1 MGKYSPYGH
10 DVGSAWKGRMYSGNY
25 PEYMNFPTE
34 AEYDEMLRDTEE
46 AEVST
51 DETVLH
57 SPQYKSIIF
66 SKSMQ
71 FKKQYME
78 IILKNKKRVGSFPV
92 NKNISFA
99 DGYRTVAPK
108 LKYHKR
114 KIF

>member
-1 MGKYSPYGH
+1 
-10 DVGSAWKGRMYSGNY
+10 
-25 PEYMNFPTE
+25 MNFPTE
-34 AEYDEMLRDTEE
+34 AEYDEMLRDIEVEE

-78 IILKNKKRVGSFPV
+78 IILKNKKRSRL
-92 NKNISFA
+92 ISCQQ
-99 DGYRTVAPK
+99 K
-108 LKYHKR
+108 HKFCR
-114 KIF
+114 WL

>member
-10 DVGSAWKGRMYSGNY
+10 DVGSAWKGRLYSGNY
-25 PEYMNFPTE
+25 SEYIDFPTE
-34 AEYDEMLRDTEE
+34 AEYDEMLQDTEE
-46 AEVST
+46 AKVST

-78 IILKNKKRVGSFPV
+78 IILKNKKRSRL
-92 NKNISFA
+92 ISCQQ
-99 DGYRTVAPK
+99 K
-108 LKYHKR
+108 HKFCR
-114 KIF
+114 WL

>member
-1 MGKYSPYGH
+1 
-10 DVGSAWKGRMYSGNY
+10 
-25 PEYMNFPTE
+25 
-34 AEYDEMLRDTEE
+34 MLQDTEE
-46 AEVST
+46 AEVGT

-99 DGYRTVAPK
+99 DGYGTVATK